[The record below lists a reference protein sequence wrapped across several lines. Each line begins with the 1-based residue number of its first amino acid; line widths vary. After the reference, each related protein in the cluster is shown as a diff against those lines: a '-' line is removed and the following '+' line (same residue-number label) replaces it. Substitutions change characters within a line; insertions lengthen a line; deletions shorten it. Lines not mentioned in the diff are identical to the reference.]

1 MAEIRQRIETSQFR
15 TTTRKDKEHGER
27 QVAAAYEGT
36 GETADQVIPDGVV
49 PIKYATGRTIG
60 TGTYAFARIE
70 CGVTVQ
76 AANEHHDDAYD
87 VCRVIVEE
95 IIARECATLRDEERK
110 TIELTAP
117 IGGLVF
123 GMQIWLQYGLTI
135 PLKRFESA
143 KTDIGR
149 TVAIGDSACL
159 GTEIA
164 KLQAWIEERIIDV
177 RERILGKAEGA
188 DLGI

>member
-1 MAEIRQRIETSQFR
+1 MAEIRQRTETSQFR

-27 QVAAAYEGT
+27 QVAAAFEGT
-36 GETADQVIPDGVV
+36 GETADQVIPDGVSTL
-49 PIKYATGRTIG
+49 KYATGRTIG

-76 AANEHHDDAYD
+76 ASSGDFDEAYE
-87 VCRVIVEE
+87 VCKVIVEE
-95 IIARECATLRDEERK
+95 IIARECAVLRNEERP
-110 TIELTAP
+110 TFELTAP
-117 IGGLVF
+117 IGETVF

-135 PLKRFESA
+135 PLKRYESA

-149 TVAIGDSACL
+149 TVAIGDKSQL
-159 GTEIA
+159 GAEIH
-164 KLQAWIEERIIDV
+164 KLQAWIGERIIDV
-177 RERILGKAEGA
+177 RERIMGGAEGA